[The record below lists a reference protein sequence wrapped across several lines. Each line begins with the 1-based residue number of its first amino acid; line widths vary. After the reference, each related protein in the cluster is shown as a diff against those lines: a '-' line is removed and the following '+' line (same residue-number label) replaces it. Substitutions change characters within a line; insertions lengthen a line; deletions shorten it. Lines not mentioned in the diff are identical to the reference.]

1 MAKMYPEEFPHSL
14 VDERDRGLFAEK
26 LVYDTLKE
34 KLPNDWVVLYN
45 QWRYFLKAD
54 KSDYVNYE
62 VDFVVFVP
70 HKGWVVIEVK
80 SWHKPKV
87 ENGIWKRFQNGEY
100 NECGKDS
107 PIQQAYL
114 GMNKLFHEELKYI
127 PGMASAERRTL
138 AILCGQADNYDHVH
152 YCSADDRA
160 ANYLWER
167 MYEENDIFQTLYVI
181 GDEALNDIKNRI
193 ERVFVF
199 QNVRFSKAQIDMAC
213 NQLLQNV
220 RFKESPKVCIAM
232 MDKAAAGLDNILPR
246 LENSMKGI
254 HVSGC
259 AGSGKTWMA
268 CNEVARLY
276 AKNPQAKILFLCY
289 NRNLADYVLERLL
302 NIPDVTAFNS
312 ADARNCRVF
321 VSTFHSMCAEL
332 CRFGGISY
340 KCDEGVIAE
349 DTLLALKE
357 YIGSEIEYRYD
368 YIFVDEAQDIR
379 DDWWDYVITKMKKNS
394 RALLYAFSD
403 SNQLIY
409 KEGQEVISLPVRVT
423 LKNNLRN
430 AFDICQLST
439 AALPKEEQ
447 DIIPLPLKSDNY
459 VCSKG
464 FNRTEERARQVETY
478 IEKILL
484 DNKGN
489 GITKKDIVVLSPY
502 VTDSSF
508 NYLRNVVAGPVKNEK
523 LEEAKQRMQDCLS
536 EEICEEDKM
545 VLGETVRSFK
555 GLEAPFVILT
565 DINRPREDSGFTP
578 NDFYVACTR
587 AKYGLYIVP
596 TEEGKKYISKLEMD
610 AVNLPSPLEI

>member
-14 VDERDRGLFAEK
+14 VEERDKGLIAEK
-26 LVYDTLKE
+26 LVYDKLKE
-34 KLPNDWVVLYN
+34 KLPDDWVVLYN

-70 HKGWVVIEVK
+70 NKGWVVIEVK

-87 ENGIWKRFQNGEY
+87 ENGIWMRFQNGEY
-100 NECGKDS
+100 HKCGKDS

-114 GMNKLFHEELKYI
+114 GMNKLFYEELNVI
-127 PGMASAERRTL
+127 PGMDRVERRTL
-138 AILCGQADNYDHVH
+138 AILCGPAKDYEHVH
-152 YCSADDRA
+152 YCSADNKA
-160 ANYLWER
+160 ASYLQKLKH
-167 MYEENDIFQTLYVI
+167 EENDIFQTLYVI
-181 GDEALNDIKNRI
+181 GDEALGDIKNRI

-199 QNVRFSKAQIDMAC
+199 QNVRFGKGQIDMAC
-213 NQLLQNV
+213 NQLLQSV
-220 RFKESPKVCIAM
+220 RFKESPKTCIAM

-246 LENSMKGI
+246 LENSLKGI

-268 CNEVARLY
+268 CNEVARLH
-276 AKNPQAKILFLCY
+276 AKNPQSNILFLCY
-289 NRNLADYVLERLL
+289 NRNLADYVLGRLL
-302 NIPDVTAFNS
+302 NIPDATAFDS
-312 ADARNCRVF
+312 EGACNCGVH
-321 VSTFHSMCAEL
+321 VSTFHSMCVQL
-332 CRFGGISY
+332 CKLGGIPY
-340 KCDEGVIAE
+340 KQEHGIIAE
-349 DTLLALKE
+349 DTLMELKK
-357 YIGSEIEYRYD
+357 YIRSELEYRYD
-368 YIFVDEAQDIR
+368 CIFVDEAQDIR
-379 DDWWDYVITKMKKNS
+379 DDWWDYVITEMKKTAS
-394 RALLYAFSD
+394 SLLYVFSD
-403 SNQLIY
+403 ANQLIY

-439 AALPKEEQ
+439 AALPMGEQ
-447 DIIPLPLKSDNY
+447 DIIPLPLKSDNCI
-459 VCSKG
+459 CSKG
-464 FNRTEERARQVETY
+464 FYSTEERARQVETF
-478 IEKILL
+478 IEKILE

-502 VTDSSF
+502 VIDSSF
-508 NYLRNVVAGPVKNEK
+508 NYLRNVVAGPVENETP
-523 LEEAKQRMQDCLS
+523 EAAKQRMQDCFS
-536 EEICEEDKM
+536 ETDNR

-565 DINRPREDSGFTP
+565 DIGEPKKESKGFTP

-596 TEEGKKYISKLEMD
+596 TVAGEKYIRELEIS
-610 AVNLPSPLEI
+610 AANLPSPLEI